1 MVPTGDAIALRSQA
15 ACANCTNGTGCIHLT
30 VYPREPSDLL
40 FTQLK
45 GFHCVYSLC
54 TACVPWDPST
64 PGFNIRLAHPHSCI
78 LWFILLCTEK
88 TKVFLL
94 FFQILRTRFQ
104 WMKTWPQILIHPSA
118 TGLMKLR
125 ALHTKSVSITRLPRD
140 TEKNPRAPPWPHAIF
155 SFPCAGTQFL
165 ASLKVY
171 SLGTEK
177 VRCGG
182 WEVGG

>member
-1 MVPTGDAIALRSQA
+1 MELPAPCAGDCIQTIVKGCH
-15 ACANCTNGTGCIHLT
+15 ACRDGTCWWCNCLEVSGCPCKLHKRDWMHPP

-40 FTQLK
+40 FIQLK

-64 PGFNIRLAHPHSCI
+64 PGFNIRLAHPHSCS

-104 WMKTWPQILIHPSA
+104 WMKSWPQILITSLSCWLNETESPPHKISLCHQIAKRYREEELPL
-118 TGLMKLR
+118 GHMPFL
-125 ALHTKSVSITRLPRD
+125 VSPVQEL
-140 TEKNPRAPPWPHAIF
+140 
-155 SFPCAGTQFL
+155 SF
-165 ASLKVY
+165 
-171 SLGTEK
+171 
-177 VRCGG
+177 
-182 WEVGG
+182 